1 MHHHQY
7 YQPQR
12 HNPEMMMSAQ
22 AAAQVETEDPG
33 ANVAN
38 SPLQIISDIEP
49 MIDSTVSHMQ
59 EVAQLRDN

>member
-1 MHHHQY
+1 
-7 YQPQR
+7 
-12 HNPEMMMSAQ
+12 MMMSAAQ
-22 AAAQVETEDPG
+22 AAAQAATEDAE

>member
-1 MHHHQY
+1 MI
-7 YQPQR
+7 
-12 HNPEMMMSAQ
+12 MSAQ
-22 AAAQVETEDPG
+22 AAAAQVETEDPG
-33 ANVAN
+33 TNVAN